1 LTTTP
6 SLHPH
11 IESLIHS
18 ITSVTGHDVAFESW
32 AALPPASSA
41 AARVSPTIPIA
52 ASPHT
57 PQHTPQD
64 AFEVVGTAG
73 DRYGVLRI
81 RGGETM
87 SDAQRALYAQL
98 SRMIAHEADLRRE
111 KSSLENRFRRLDRHN
126 AELTALNRSLSAAA
140 YRDSLTGVYRRWYLV
155 EQIRLEML
163 RAVRL
168 RWPVSLLLFDV
179 VRFTEVNERFGA
191 AGSDAVLREVASRI
205 ARTSRVSDVVGRL
218 HGDVFA
224 ALLPGTPAAG
234 AHELA
239 RRVST
244 AIGSEPFACGS
255 ELLVLSVTCSC
266 TTYEGAQHETAEGFL
281 ESATQALHRVKRGA

>member
-1 LTTTP
+1 MTTTQP
-6 SLHPH
+6 LHPH

-18 ITSVTGHDVAFESW
+18 ITSVTGHNVAFESW
-32 AALPPASSA
+32 AALMPSASGPTTSASS
-41 AARVSPTIPIA
+41 RVSPALPISTPRNT
-52 ASPHT
+52 SP
-57 PQHTPQD
+57 D
-64 AFEVVGTAG
+64 VFEVVGTAG

-81 RGGETM
+81 RGEEPI
-87 SDAQRALYAQL
+87 SEAQRALYAQL

-163 RAVRL
+163 RAARL

-179 VRFTEVNERFGA
+179 VGFTAVNERFGA
-191 AGSDAVLREVASRI
+191 AGSDAVLRDVASRI
-205 ARTSRVSDVVGRL
+205 SRTSRVSDIVGRL

-224 ALLPGTPAAG
+224 ALLPGTPASG
-234 AHELA
+234 ARELA
-239 RRVST
+239 RRVSV
-244 AIGSEPFACGS
+244 AMGSEPFACGS
-255 ELLVLSVTCSC
+255 ELLTLSVTSSC
-266 TTYEGAQHETAEGFL
+266 TTYERAQHETAETFL
-281 ESATQALHRVKRGA
+281 ESATQALNRVKRG